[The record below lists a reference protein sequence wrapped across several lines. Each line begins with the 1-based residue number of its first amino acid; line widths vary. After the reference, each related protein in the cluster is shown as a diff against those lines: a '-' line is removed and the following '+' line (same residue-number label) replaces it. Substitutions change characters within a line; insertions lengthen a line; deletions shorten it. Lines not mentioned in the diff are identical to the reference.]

1 MEKCASRSRSSFVH
15 PTVIFLNKGT
25 ARCHRSL
32 PKIVL
37 LHTYPFQRASQVTQK
52 RVTIRVTSG
61 SVFSDAT
68 TTERSQSFWA
78 FHFSIV
84 RPFNGG
90 QATVLMPERIDS
102 SFWGRRERE
111 GDRWDHLEIEWQFFR
126 KQRPFLAL
134 LSHDWLY
141 SEFGTVLC
149 STDLKKIE
157 RGNMS
162 LRMVSNSQSCAYK
175 SVYNRSRRVPASIT
189 WVWA

>member
-1 MEKCASRSRSSFVH
+1 MAGKHKLCPNESRSSFVH

-37 LHTYPFQRASQVTQK
+37 LHTYPFQRASQVTQVTQK

-102 SFWGRRERE
+102 SFWGRREKRE
-111 GDRWDHLEIEWQFFR
+111 RGRSVRSFGDRVTVFSQTKTL
-126 KQRPFLAL
+126 PYLAL
-134 LSHDWLY
+134 SRLTL
-141 SEFGTVLC
+141 FG
-149 STDLKKIE
+149 I
-157 RGNMS
+157 R
-162 LRMVSNSQSCAYK
+162 
-175 SVYNRSRRVPASIT
+175 NRSLQH
-189 WVWA
+189 

>member
-1 MEKCASRSRSSFVH
+1 MVIMEKCASRSRSSFVH

-37 LHTYPFQRASQVTQK
+37 LHTYPFQRASQVTQVTQK

-61 SVFSDAT
+61 SVLSDAT

-111 GDRWDHLEIEWQFFR
+111 IGEIIWRSSDSFFANKDPSLPCSLTTDSIR
-126 KQRPFLAL
+126 NSEPFSAAL
-134 LSHDWLY
+134 
-141 SEFGTVLC
+141 
-149 STDLKKIE
+149 I
-157 RGNMS
+157 
-162 LRMVSNSQSCAYK
+162 
-175 SVYNRSRRVPASIT
+175 
-189 WVWA
+189 